1 MSDNIKFESVSF
13 HLNVSKSI
21 FEFGES
27 ADIESEGFSLHNT
40 IRFLGKIKTY
50 TDDDFLTI
58 EYTND
63 KGEKIKLFDHSNAE
77 DFELQIVSREKFK
90 SVMMGELSFLDSIE
104 GGYHDRFFNINIAL
118 GKTTYDQIYQKIN
131 NDIKSIN
138 QIYISALLP
147 LHKKTPPF
155 VAVKWD
161 INKCQTLE
169 IQTCKFIT
177 NSLTVD
183 GTIK

>member
-1 MSDNIKFESVSF
+1 MSDNIKFKSVSF
-13 HLNVSKSI
+13 HLSVSKSI

-40 IRFLGKIKTY
+40 IRFLGKIKTF
-50 TDDDFLTI
+50 TDEDVLTI

-63 KGEKIKLFDHSNAE
+63 KGEKINLFHNSNEE
-77 DFELQIVSREKFK
+77 DFELHIVSREKFK

-138 QIYISALLP
+138 KIYISALLP

-161 INKCQTLE
+161 INKYEILE
-169 IQTCKFIT
+169 IETCKFIT